1 MDVRA
6 TSKLAGGLAAALF
19 MIAAA
24 AAGEATTAASPR
36 SDAHAT
42 RALAAPT
49 PAGRYGYIASGRLLS
64 VVDAANP
71 AMVARIALGD
81 GATGALAAHPAGTRV
96 YVATDNAIVA
106 VDTRSRTVVATVPA
120 DGVDGLLV
128 HPDGSHL
135 YATGRIAL
143 AGAAARPSLLVI
155 DTQTNAVT
163 ANLAL
168 PAASSA
174 AGMTV
179 LPNGSKLY
187 VANRFSDCCDGS
199 VSVVDTATQQIAA
212 EIPLTVRGPLTADP
226 TGTSVYAASAGGI
239 SIIDTATDTV
249 AATIPFSSEPFPTI
263 VAPVIAFDP
272 AGAFA
277 YVATYSS
284 GAGFG
289 GSDGWVRVIDTA
301 TRAFVATIDLDQVP
315 TAMVVNPSGSRLYVS
330 GQVPGL
336 AARPTQVRPAGVAV
350 IDTTTR
356 DVIAT
361 VPPVSPEP
369 YTVVPASLA
378 FNAATAAVYA
388 LDSAT
393 AYVIDAATNGISATL
408 PPGAAL
414 AFAPDAPPIP
424 GRLWHYLLDAGT
436 GAYTALQW
444 GAPGDAAV
452 AADYDGDARADVAV
466 LRPREGGEEAVWYVK
481 RSGDGGVV
489 RRQWGATSLGDIPVP
504 ADYDGDH
511 RADLAV
517 WRPALG
523 EWFILRSTDGGVA
536 YWRFGHATDLPA
548 PADYDGDGRT
558 DLATY
563 DAGTW
568 LIFGSTSGVTTVT
581 LGAGLDVP
589 VPADY
594 DGDGRADAAVFH
606 PITGEWRIAQSGAPL
621 LRSAQWGLPGD
632 VPVPADYDG
641 DGKADIAVW
650 RPATG
655 TWWIVGSRTGE
666 VASTAWGAAGDRTE
680 PADFDGDRRADPG
693 VYRP

>member
-1 MDVRA
+1 MNAKA
-6 TSKLAGGLAAALF
+6 TSLLVGGLTVALF
-19 MIAAA
+19 TVAA
-24 AAGEATTAASPR
+24 AAGEATTVASAR
-36 SDAHAT
+36 SDAHAA
-42 RALAAPT
+42 RAVVAPA
-49 PAGRYGYIASGRLLS
+49 PAGRYGYVAGGRLLS
-64 VVDAANP
+64 VIDAANP
-71 AMVARIALGD
+71 AIVARIALGA
-81 GATGALAAHPAGTRV
+81 GATGTLAAHPAGTLV
-96 YVATDNAIVA
+96 YVVTDDAIAA

-120 DGVDGLLV
+120 DGVGALLV
-128 HPDGSHL
+128 HPDGSRL
-135 YATGRIAL
+135 YAAGRIAL

-174 AGMTV
+174 SGMTM
-179 LPNGSKLY
+179 LPDGSRLY
-187 VANRFSDCCDGS
+187 VANRFSGCCDGS
-199 VSVVDTATQQIAA
+199 VSILDTATQQITT
-212 EIPLTVRGPLTADP
+212 EIPLAVRGPLTADP
-226 TGTSVYAASAGGI
+226 TGASVYAASAGGI
-239 SIIDTATDTV
+239 SIIDTATDAVT
-249 AATIPFSSEPFPTI
+249 ATLPFSPEPFPTI
-263 VAPVIAFDP
+263 VASAIAFDP
-272 AGAFA
+272 PGAHA
-277 YVATYSS
+277 YVATYST

-301 TRAFVATIDLDQVP
+301 RQAFVVNIELDQIP
-315 TAMVVNPSGSRLYVS
+315 TAMVLNPSGSRIYVS

-350 IDTTTR
+350 IDALTR
-356 DVIAT
+356 GVIAT

-378 FNAATAAVYA
+378 FNAATGAVYA
-388 LDSAT
+388 LDSST
-393 AYVIDAATNGISATL
+393 TYVIDAATNGISATL

-414 AFAPDAPPIP
+414 AFAPDAPPVP
-424 GRLWHYLLDAGT
+424 GRLWHYLLDSRS

-452 AADYDGDARADVAV
+452 AADYDGDARADVAI
-466 LRPREGGEEAVWYVK
+466 LRPREGGEEALWYVK

-489 RRQWGATSLGDIPVP
+489 RRQWGAVSLGDVPVP

-511 RADLAV
+511 RADFAV

-536 YWRFGHATDLPA
+536 YWRFGHPTDLPV
-548 PADYDGDGRT
+548 PADYDGDGRA

-568 LIFGSTSGVTTVT
+568 LMFGSTVGVTTVT

-606 PITGEWRIAQSGAPL
+606 PITGEWRIQQSGAPL

-641 DGKADIAVW
+641 DGKADVAVW

-655 TWWIVGSRTGE
+655 TWWIVGSRNGE
-666 VASTAWGAAGDRTE
+666 VVSTTWGAAGDRTE
-680 PADFDGDRRADPG
+680 PADYDGDRRADPG